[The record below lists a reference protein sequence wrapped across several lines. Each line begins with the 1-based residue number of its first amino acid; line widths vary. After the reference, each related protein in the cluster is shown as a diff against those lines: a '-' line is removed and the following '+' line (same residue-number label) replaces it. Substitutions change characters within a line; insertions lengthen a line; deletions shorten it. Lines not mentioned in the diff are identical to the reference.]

1 MIKFRSVVYLVIVCL
16 ATASAVSVVVVINNL
31 STSSIPTEIEEN
43 AKEKLLITTTIQSR
57 QIASQLGRTES
68 VINAMAAFAEQIW
81 TDDSIPEIPSF
92 YHNENVS
99 NNPPPDIYMDN
110 VYGRRLS
117 HLYSGYKIAPTAF
130 EETYQDD
137 YLTSFTETENPLLH
151 VNSTLISAI
160 NRSAKMDLVFRQL
173 YEAYPEHVWL
183 YMGFEQGFHRSFPWH
198 GPYSR
203 TYDPRLRPWYI
214 GAVTGAKDAVIIM
227 DVSGSMDGTPLA
239 NTKTAMKSVLKTLGP
254 KDRFAVLSFS
264 SSVSMWKNTMQI
276 ASPTNIEDA
285 SSYIDARTAGGGTNI
300 NNALVEGLEILK
312 EYGSS
317 DRTPMLIFM
326 TDGKATAGVQES
338 NSILLN
344 VANANSMGA
353 RVFVFGLGTDIDQSL
368 LNNLGD
374 QNEGGTTF
382 VFDSEDLEEAMNLYY
397 KFFTSQID
405 NAISWSW
412 PYVDASGWGIIITA
426 SKAVTVNGTL
436 LGVVGADLTLSSL
449 IGTLDDLQPSDNGY
463 NFIFDSGGI
472 TVIHPSFTDLPV
484 GDWQEEEVRVPIS
497 SLESSSYSFNALV
510 DKVNLGIPS
519 SGVVVYGTE
528 KHVVAMAPIGETSMN
543 LASVAPILEFLD
555 PTTIQELKELS
566 NSALLWLS
574 GCIFVGAVVS
584 VVLLMK
590 FKEDFQ

>member
-1 MIKFRSVVYLVIVCL
+1 
-16 ATASAVSVVVVINNL
+16 
-31 STSSIPTEIEEN
+31 
-43 AKEKLLITTTIQSR
+43 
-57 QIASQLGRTES
+57 
-68 VINAMAAFAEQIW
+68 
-81 TDDSIPEIPSF
+81 
-92 YHNENVS
+92 
-99 NNPPPDIYMDN
+99 
-110 VYGRRLS
+110 
-117 HLYSGYKIAPTAF
+117 
-130 EETYQDD
+130 
-137 YLTSFTETENPLLH
+137 
-151 VNSTLISAI
+151 
-160 NRSAKMDLVFRQL
+160 
-173 YEAYPEHVWL
+173 
-183 YMGFEQGFHRSFPWH
+183 
-198 GPYSR
+198 
-203 TYDPRLRPWYI
+203 
-214 GAVTGAKDAVIIM
+214 
-227 DVSGSMDGTPLA
+227 
-239 NTKTAMKSVLKTLGP
+239 
-254 KDRFAVLSFS
+254 
-264 SSVSMWKNTMQI
+264 
-276 ASPTNIEDA
+276 
-285 SSYIDARTAGGGTNI
+285 
-300 NNALVEGLEILK
+300 
-312 EYGSS
+312 
-317 DRTPMLIFM
+317 MLIFM

-353 RVFVFGLGTDIDQSL
+353 RVFVFGLGTDIDQPL

-555 PTTIQELKELS
+555 PMTIQELKELS
-566 NSALLWLS
+566 NSAFLWLS